1 MSDYQ
6 ERIAKALDKK
16 VLEWRERGE
25 LWVDIIGDL
34 LPTELERALR
44 ATANWPFD
52 VADEQGEDLHG
63 EAVIEKV
70 EAGVE
75 KLEKPT

>member
-1 MSDYQ
+1 MTYQ

-16 VLEWRERGE
+16 VVRWREKGE

-44 ATANWPFD
+44 ETWRTA
-52 VADEQGEDLHG
+52 LHNRPYNAQ
-63 EAVIEKV
+63 EHQRRCV
-70 EAGVE
+70 EAGIE
-75 KLEKPT
+75 ELEKP